1 MPLPKEGCCIEEKDF
16 ALLRTLKET
25 RSITRAAESLY
36 MTQSALSKRIL
47 AMEKELGVEL
57 LLRSRQGVRFT
68 PEGERV
74 LAHCETVSNAL
85 RRMRQGLDTLKGSVG
100 GSLTV
105 GVCFSYASCRL
116 PGALEAYRALYPGVS
131 VDVVTGYSRPLYRRL
146 VDGALDL
153 VVLRGEY
160 PWAGEQ
166 LWLRREDYCLIYHR
180 KYQGMP
186 LTDYPYIERTEAV
199 GDTVMPRSKRRWIVE
214 QGLNPDEV
222 DFSVDSIDVC
232 LEMVQQGMGWSV
244 VPDVGLQDFDGCVEV
259 CRFRDGKT
267 FGRSTY
273 ALCHREA
280 MELPQVRAF
289 AQLLRAHG

>member
-1 MPLPKEGCCIEEKDF
+1 MEEKDF
-16 ALLRTLKET
+16 ALLCTLKET
-25 RSITRAAESLY
+25 RSITQAAERLY

-68 PEGERV
+68 PEGEKV
-74 LAHCETVSNAL
+74 LSHCETASDAL
-85 RRMRQGLDTLKGSVG
+85 RRMRQGLDMLKGSVA

-105 GVCFSYASCRL
+105 GVCLSYAAYRL
-116 PGALEAYRALYPGVS
+116 PSALAAYRAQYPNVH

-146 VDGALDL
+146 VNGGLDL
-153 VVLRGEY
+153 AVLRGEH

-180 KYQGMP
+180 KYAGVP
-186 LTDYPYIERTEAV
+186 LTDYPYIERTEAA
-199 GDTVMPRSKRRWIVE
+199 GDTVMPRSKRQWLLER
-214 QGLNPDEV
+214 GLNPDAV
-222 DFSVDSIDVC
+222 DFSVDAIDVC

-259 CRFRDGKT
+259 CRFRDGST
-267 FGRSTY
+267 FGRDTY
-273 ALCHREA
+273 ALCPKEA

-289 AQLLRAHG
+289 AELLRAHG